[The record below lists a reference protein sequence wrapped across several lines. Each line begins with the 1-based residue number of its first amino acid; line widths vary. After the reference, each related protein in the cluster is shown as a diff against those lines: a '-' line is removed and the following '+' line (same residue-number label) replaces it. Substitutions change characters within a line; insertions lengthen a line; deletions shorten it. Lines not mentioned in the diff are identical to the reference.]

1 MSAVSFYI
9 DSLKNTCKYT
19 AFPCRSKEEFDNGDC
34 LKCHSANGCNKMGY
48 LSSQSRD
55 QGDLYL
61 NTQSPVSL
69 PYCLQTF
76 RVSLLSTSSL
86 SQARGKFT
94 IVLHTK
100 DHTSSTEVL
109 DDNETTFKK
118 GSEQVRVISF
128 TQQLEDPELTS
139 VFITYN
145 KATNL
150 LSSWLYESKWAFDK
164 GKLYFFFFHL
174 FKISF
179 NLYFHFS

>member
-1 MSAVSFYI
+1 MSAVSFYV

-34 LKCHSANGCNKMGY
+34 LKCHSANGCNRMGY

-76 RVSLLSTSSL
+76 RISLLSTSSL
-86 SQARGKFT
+86 SQARGKFIIILQT
-94 IVLHTK
+94 R
-100 DHTSSTEVL
+100 DQTSTTEVL
-109 DDNETTFKK
+109 DDNKTIFKK
-118 GSEQVRVISF
+118 GSEQVRDIIL
-128 TQQLEDPELTS
+128 TEPMEDPELTS
-139 VFITYN
+139 IFITFN
-145 KATNL
+145 KATSL

-164 GKLYFFFFHL
+164 GEL
-174 FKISF
+174 SF
-179 NLYFHFS
+179 